1 MITLAGA
8 AAFAR
13 TISGFLGNLDSPSL
27 TVEAAGSALLSAL
40 IAAVVMLCSEL
51 LRGEMEFRCTAKART
66 TLRTRIFSKV
76 LELDAGN
83 IERIGPVSA
92 ITSSVDGVEAM
103 QSYYSQYLPGLIYCM
118 CAPVYLFF
126 QLRCSSLPVA
136 ILLFVVSFV
145 LLPINNFFRS
155 KIEKLKTEYWN
166 TMEDLTGY
174 YLESVQ
180 GLTTFKLYEQD
191 EARTMILSPK
201 GEWDG

>member
-1 MITLAGA
+1 
-8 AAFAR
+8 
-13 TISGFLGNLDSPSL
+13 
-27 TVEAAGSALLSAL
+27 
-40 IAAVVMLCSEL
+40 
-51 LRGEMEFRCTAKART
+51 
-66 TLRTRIFSKV
+66 
-76 LELDAGN
+76 
-83 IERIGPVSA
+83 
-92 ITSSVDGVEAM
+92 M